1 MNPNI
6 SPAQRLAER
15 RARAAGRA
23 RIGRREPTRWAKGD
37 PLRSFAAQVKVA
49 YSRWCRATGTPEPME
64 YYRLVASAEVAER
77 EDA

>member
-23 RIGRREPTRWAKGD
+23 RIGRREPSPWSKGD
-37 PLRSFAAQVKVA
+37 PLRSVSAEVKAASEA
-49 YSRWCRATGTPEPME
+49 WCARRGIPLPLE